1 MSTDHQKF
9 DNQPFQAKDSSRF
22 YHNATL
28 DAACTAILNGIR
40 TQQGLMLLIGE
51 AGLGK
56 TQMLHRCTAEADDI
70 HFILLNDPQLDFPS
84 ILNHL
89 SISLG
94 LPDARLD
101 VEQQSSFLWDALA
114 AYASRGQAVALLI
127 DDAHQLRV
135 DVLRRLW
142 DFVET
147 GSVVAGQRLQVVLA
161 GLPEIEGKLRQPEL
175 RPLQE
180 SLHIRH
186 RLERLTESETSL
198 FLAHQI
204 RAAGHADS
212 NRLSPGIIKRFV
224 EYGQGVPRAI
234 TLLCD
239 TVLLFASLQTEHE
252 ITVALVDEAARSC
265 FLSDQAEPSA
275 APVDASLP
283 AAPADSDEF
292 DFLGPDLNMGF
303 DFPSE
308 WPTASP
314 PSVAVPVKAESVPA
328 TAPAQPLMAAQP
340 ADTADG
346 LSPAAPEAT
355 SPPASAVPLS
365 LRSFMQ
371 LLDEVAAKQDH
382 KDAQDRE
389 IFREFHR
396 RYQWLARSGPPKWLN
411 DYEQRMTW
419 LTRNQQPILATLA
432 VTAHPA
438 PESGG
443 VLCVLLINPRW
454 WLHREIRARVHSTD
468 LEFANGGQA
477 VYLRLLDGR
486 DAQPVYLEYRQQR
499 TEPGPATLQ
508 LELDLLDHRG
518 TWHAYRGQHEIRLLA
533 PRAGEAQWGAS
544 DDAEPA
550 WGYERFWTDSPAL
563 PADRAAV
570 AGPAAHMAFTL
581 PLELVADDE
590 RADRLRAAAVVT
602 SQALSRGA
610 PLTRALLLVAD
621 ATQAPAR
628 IELVSRP
635 FMILGRYNPATG
647 AGFGDFALGFVPD
660 YTRISRLH
668 AVICALGDQLALMP
682 ASDGEQTYTCRNG
695 QRLERGRW
703 CMLETDDSLDIC
715 DLYHLKLTLAWDRH
729 GEKPLP
735 LDWDPQE
742 PRDKFGHYLLDLVEI
757 LHQRDQHA
765 GDEQVRANLRNRY
778 TNLMLIQ
785 DRIAELNGIGNPGS
799 LLYARFERDDD
810 AGRQVIHYYI
820 PKWLSLGSSP
830 EAGLQITADGVAA
843 LHAELLFREGM
854 YWIQN
859 LAEPGSIRVGCHGLE
874 TNEVLALE
882 AGDVLTIGAAR
893 FEFEAY

>member
-114 AYASRGQAVALLI
+114 AYASRGQVVALLI

-180 SLHIRH
+180 SLHIRY

-234 TLLCD
+234 TLRCD

-314 PSVAVPVKAESVPA
+314 PSVAVPVKAESVSA

-382 KDAQDRE
+382 KDA
-389 IFREFHR
+389 
-396 RYQWLARSGPPKWLN
+396 
-411 DYEQRMTW
+411 
-419 LTRNQQPILATLA
+419 
-432 VTAHPA
+432 
-438 PESGG
+438 
-443 VLCVLLINPRW
+443 
-454 WLHREIRARVHSTD
+454 
-468 LEFANGGQA
+468 
-477 VYLRLLDGR
+477 
-486 DAQPVYLEYRQQR
+486 
-499 TEPGPATLQ
+499 
-508 LELDLLDHRG
+508 
-518 TWHAYRGQHEIRLLA
+518 
-533 PRAGEAQWGAS
+533 
-544 DDAEPA
+544 
-550 WGYERFWTDSPAL
+550 
-563 PADRAAV
+563 
-570 AGPAAHMAFTL
+570 
-581 PLELVADDE
+581 
-590 RADRLRAAAVVT
+590 
-602 SQALSRGA
+602 
-610 PLTRALLLVAD
+610 
-621 ATQAPAR
+621 
-628 IELVSRP
+628 
-635 FMILGRYNPATG
+635 
-647 AGFGDFALGFVPD
+647 
-660 YTRISRLH
+660 
-668 AVICALGDQLALMP
+668 
-682 ASDGEQTYTCRNG
+682 
-695 QRLERGRW
+695 
-703 CMLETDDSLDIC
+703 
-715 DLYHLKLTLAWDRH
+715 
-729 GEKPLP
+729 
-735 LDWDPQE
+735 
-742 PRDKFGHYLLDLVEI
+742 
-757 LHQRDQHA
+757 
-765 GDEQVRANLRNRY
+765 
-778 TNLMLIQ
+778 
-785 DRIAELNGIGNPGS
+785 
-799 LLYARFERDDD
+799 
-810 AGRQVIHYYI
+810 
-820 PKWLSLGSSP
+820 
-830 EAGLQITADGVAA
+830 
-843 LHAELLFREGM
+843 
-854 YWIQN
+854 
-859 LAEPGSIRVGCHGLE
+859 
-874 TNEVLALE
+874 
-882 AGDVLTIGAAR
+882 
-893 FEFEAY
+893 